1 MANAH
6 DQKQVVMTFE
16 NPLEEGEGSA
26 DGAPAELEIEKYVSP
41 LYREDWQGRDPI
53 SWQDRADQMD
63 DRIVQLFEGL
73 DENSDGKLSRGE
85 LESSLG
91 GDTEV
96 ETYLEMCGCTAAGI
110 FDELDANHDG
120 SVSLDEFRALL
131 VKQGSNFTI
140 DWLEEQ
146 IVHHARRLRDSGL
159 NIRPAHNDEHGDLMP
174 EKDLGEPRYAVAIL
188 LSVATEGAGF
198 TGVPTNLV
206 TEECVELVQRMW

>member
-1 MANAH
+1 VKHEGTVVRTPVLVIEMANAH
-6 DQKQVVMTFE
+6 DQKQEVMTFE

-26 DGAPAELEIEKYVSP
+26 DGAPAELEIEKYISP

-73 DENSDGKLSRGE
+73 DENSDGKLSREE

-120 SVSLDEFRALL
+120 AP
-131 VKQGSNFTI
+131 
-140 DWLEEQ
+140 
-146 IVHHARRLRDSGL
+146 
-159 NIRPAHNDEHGDLMP
+159 RPA
-174 EKDLGEPRYAVAIL
+174 
-188 LSVATEGAGF
+188 
-198 TGVPTNLV
+198 
-206 TEECVELVQRMW
+206 